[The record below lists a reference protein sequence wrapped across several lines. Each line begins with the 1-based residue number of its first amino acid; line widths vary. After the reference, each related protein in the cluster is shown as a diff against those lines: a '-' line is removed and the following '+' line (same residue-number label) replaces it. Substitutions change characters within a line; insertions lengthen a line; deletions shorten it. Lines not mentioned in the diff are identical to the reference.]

1 MSSSS
6 EPIFLSSACKL
17 QLNQLPKRGLKTVAL
32 ILGDQ
37 LNASHSWFQQ
47 TDDERLF
54 VLMEIRQETD
64 YCRHHVQKVVGF
76 FAAMRK
82 FASALAE
89 AGHRVLYLTLDNQ
102 DNQQSITSNLEAIC
116 KTTQACQVQLQQP
129 DEYRLDQQ
137 LQHWAE
143 TVADSLNVRVDW
155 FDSEHFITQ
164 RSVLQDWF
172 GEQDNYVM
180 EHFYRRVRKQTG
192 YLMDGDKPEGGKWNY
207 DHDNRKTPK
216 SGHDYPT
223 PLLFAHDVSEIHQLV
238 LDSGIDTL
246 GEIDSKQ
253 FIWPLSRREAKELLN
268 DFVERLLPN
277 FGDYQDAMVTG
288 QWSLYHSR
296 LSFALNTKM
305 LAPKQVVDAAI
316 QAWQN
321 NPKAI
326 SLNQIEGFIRQIIGW
341 REFVRAIYWQFM
353 PNYGERNHFNHK
365 RHLPDFYWNGE
376 TQMNCLEKSIRQSLD
391 YAYAHHIQR
400 LMITGNFALLAGC
413 DPDAVDAWY
422 LGIYI
427 DAIEWVELP
436 NTRGM
441 SQYADGG
448 ILATKPYVSSGSY
461 IHKMSDYCT
470 DCHYDVKRKTGE
482 GACPFNLLY
491 WHFIDRHFEQL
502 QGNGRMG
509 LILKQW
515 EKRSKEDKKQITQ
528 EAEGFLASL

>member
-1 MSSSS
+1 
-6 EPIFLSSACKL
+6 
-17 QLNQLPKRGLKTVAL
+17 
-32 ILGDQ
+32 
-37 LNASHSWFQQ
+37 
-47 TDDERLF
+47 
-54 VLMEIRQETD
+54 
-64 YCRHHVQKVVGF
+64 
-76 FAAMRK
+76 
-82 FASALAE
+82 
-89 AGHRVLYLTLDNQ
+89 
-102 DNQQSITSNLEAIC
+102 
-116 KTTQACQVQLQQP
+116 
-129 DEYRLDQQ
+129 
-137 LQHWAE
+137 
-143 TVADSLNVRVDW
+143 
-155 FDSEHFITQ
+155 
-164 RSVLQDWF
+164 
-172 GEQDNYVM
+172 
-180 EHFYRRVRKQTG
+180 
-192 YLMDGDKPEGGKWNY
+192 
-207 DHDNRKTPK
+207 
-216 SGHDYPT
+216 
-223 PLLFAHDVSEIHQLV
+223 
-238 LDSGIDTL
+238 
-246 GEIDSKQ
+246 
-253 FIWPLSRREAKELLN
+253 
-268 DFVERLLPN
+268 
-277 FGDYQDAMVTG
+277 MVTG

-528 EAEGFLASL
+528 EAEEFLASL

>member
-1 MSSSS
+1 MSSSTT
-6 EPIFLSSACKL
+6 PVFLSAACKL
-17 QLNQLPKRGLKTVAL
+17 KLEQLRTSDYQSIAL

-37 LNASHSWFQQ
+37 LNASHSWFKQSH
-47 TDDERLF
+47 DERLF
-54 VLMEIRQETD
+54 VMMEIRQETD
-64 YCRHHVQKVVGF
+64 YCRHHIQKVVAF

-89 AGHRVLYLTLDNQ
+89 TGHHVLYLTLDSP
-102 DNQQSITSNLEAIC
+102 DNKQSLPKNLEAIC
-116 KTTQACQVQLQQP
+116 KTTNVGHVQLQQP

-137 LQHWAE
+137 LQDWSQSAGDAMGVKVE
-143 TVADSLNVRVDW
+143 W
-155 FDSEHFITQ
+155 FDSEHFITE
-164 RSVLQDWF
+164 RGVLQDWF
-172 GEQDNYVM
+172 GAQETYIM
-180 EHFYRRVRKQTG
+180 EHFYRRVRKKTG
-192 YLMDGDKPEGGKWNY
+192 YLMQGDKPEGGKWNY

-216 SGHDYPT
+216 KKHDYPA
-223 PLLFAHDVSEIHQLV
+223 PLLFAHDVTEIHQL
-238 LDSGIDTL
+238 LLTANIGML
-246 GEIDSKQ
+246 GEIDSKH
-253 FIWPLSRREAKELLN
+253 FIWPLTRREAKELLS
-268 DFVERLLPN
+268 DFVERLLPH
-277 FGDYQDAMVTG
+277 FGDFQDAMVTG

-296 LSFALNTKM
+296 LSFALNAKM
-305 LAPKQVVDAAI
+305 LAPKQVVEAAI
-316 QAWQN
+316 NAWQKH
-321 NPKAI
+321 PEAI

-353 PNYGERNHFNHK
+353 PNYGERNHFSHE
-365 RHLPDFYWNGE
+365 RPLPDFYWSGD
-376 TQMNCLEKSIRQSLD
+376 TKMNCLAQSIRQSLD

-400 LMITGNFALLAGC
+400 LMITGNFALLVGC

-448 ILATKPYVSSGSY
+448 ILATKPYISSGSY

-470 DCHYDVKRKTGE
+470 DCHYDVKRKRGN

-491 WHFIDRHFEQL
+491 WHFIDRHFEHL

-515 EKRSKEDKKQITQ
+515 EKRSKEDRQLIIQ
-528 EAEGFLASL
+528 EAEQFLESL